1 MQLGSEVVDEISCH
15 DHFQATKDMILIG
28 SGGDEVLMF
37 EQNVDSESKTNNTN
51 ANTNRSEY
59 F

>member
-15 DHFQATKDMILIG
+15 DHFQAMKDMILIG

-37 EQNVDSESKTNNTN
+37 EQNVDSESKTNNTL
-51 ANTNRSEY
+51 ANTNRSE
-59 F
+59 